1 MPELF
6 NMLNTT
12 VEDMIVHDIDCGGGG
27 IAYGLTYSV
36 VEISFL
42 CRRLKF
48 MNVYFR
54 LLFYMGLIFDL
65 LL

>member
-27 IAYGLTYSV
+27 YCLWAYLQCCRNFISVQKIKIYECLFSSV
-36 VEISFL
+36 VLYGSDI
-42 CRRLKF
+42 
-48 MNVYFR
+48 
-54 LLFYMGLIFDL
+54 
-65 LL
+65 